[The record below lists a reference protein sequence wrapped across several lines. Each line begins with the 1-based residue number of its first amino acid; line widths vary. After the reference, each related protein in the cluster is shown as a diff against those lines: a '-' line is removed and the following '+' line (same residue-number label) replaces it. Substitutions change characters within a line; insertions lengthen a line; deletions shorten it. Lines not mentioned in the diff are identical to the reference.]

1 MKKFS
6 TFILL
11 WLFWGF
17 FLGTLLLFGPLR
29 WTVDYG
35 RENAWSSQ
43 EENSSVVLYITI
55 LLIISF
61 IISLISANVVMSGRK
76 LGVKILLVAFPLI
89 GGATCMYSL
98 MNPGFINKKI
108 GGPAAL
114 EEQQLSTTFTMG
126 PYPEPDKI
134 SELKAR
140 GYTAIVSLLH
150 PAVVPFEPKLLEEE
164 KYYAKQAGIELIHI
178 PFVPWISENENSIA
192 ILRKLVKEAKGK
204 YYIHCYLGKDRAN
217 VVRHIIEQ
225 ENTAA
230 IKEGYSAE
238 IKRMDTVKRFERG
251 EVIKLDDR
259 VYLSPLP
266 TKEEYF
272 GFVLAAGFQQVV
284 GLLDLASNVSKT
296 VEIEESKAFQSYQI
310 PYRSFNINAQT
321 SRQEMEQIAQTVR
334 TLPRPLLV
342 YAFFSNSKEAK
353 LFETVYRGFAVK

>member
-1 MKKFS
+1 MKKFF
-6 TFILL
+6 TFIAL

-35 RENAWSSQ
+35 RGNAWSNQQ
-43 EENSSVVLYITI
+43 ETSSVVLYITI

-61 IISLISANVVMSGRK
+61 VISLISTNAIMNGNKFSTK
-76 LGVKILLVAFPLI
+76 FFLLVLPLL
-89 GGATCMYSL
+89 GGSGALYIL
-98 MNPGFINKKI
+98 MHPGFINKTMGTKNTQ
-108 GGPAAL
+108 

-140 GYTAIVSLLH
+140 GYTAIISLLH
-150 PAVVPFEPKLLEEE
+150 PAVVPFEPNLLEEE
-164 KYYAKQAGIELIHI
+164 TYYAKQAGIELIHI
-178 PFVPWISENENSIA
+178 PFMPWLSENEHSIA
-192 ILRKLVKEAKGK
+192 ELRKLVKEAKGK

-217 VVRHIIEQ
+217 VVRHIIQQ
-225 ENTAA
+225 ENATAT
-230 IKEGYSAE
+230 KEGYSTE

-251 EVIKLDDR
+251 EVIKLDDQ

-272 GFVLAAGFQQVV
+272 GFVLAGGFQQVV
-284 GLLDLASNVSKT
+284 GLLDLASNISKT

-310 PYRSFNINAQT
+310 PYRSFNINPNT
-321 SRQEMEQIAQTVR
+321 SRTEMEQIAQTVR